1 MIRWRLAH
9 LCGFCKGGGS
19 CSLRPDFRPVAANLV
34 VPTFTKN
41 VKVGQP
47 PKAGMNSAA

>member
-1 MIRWRLAH
+1 MKIATQATR
-9 LCGFCKGGGS
+9 
-19 CSLRPDFRPVAANLV
+19 

-47 PKAGMNSAA
+47 PETTGAAGGTYGVISNTTP